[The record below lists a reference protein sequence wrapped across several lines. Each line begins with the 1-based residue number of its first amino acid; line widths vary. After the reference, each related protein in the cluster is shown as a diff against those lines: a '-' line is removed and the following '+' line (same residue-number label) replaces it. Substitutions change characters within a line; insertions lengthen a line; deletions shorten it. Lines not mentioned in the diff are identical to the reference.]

1 MQYPFGYIDSTNNDS
16 ITKWNL
22 VHDEMIPIMDLYKDT
37 SITDIF
43 IDRYDK
49 INVMRHGVLEQVS
62 NSFGTEA
69 ALVSFIN
76 QLCVALYQDKID
88 IPTPILDARLPD
100 GSRINATHDSTTPQ
114 GASISLR
121 KVPIARLTKEDMI
134 SSGMMNEEIFDYLVN
149 MIHKKDTFLVSG
161 NMGSGKT
168 SLLRLLAEYID
179 PRERVVTAEDTQ
191 ELHINSLF
199 PFGLAMEAPNRTDSP
214 IDLPALIQAT
224 LRQQP
229 DRVIV
234 GELRKAAAVD
244 AFMQIIY
251 TGVRGCA
258 STIHGKSCEHAIS
271 RVQYL
276 LASTGNVSFDLTGVL
291 LKDAIDVIVQ
301 THRDPQWG
309 RRITEIGEIVNG
321 EVKLVYRFN
330 TQSGEHEKV

>member
-1 MQYPFGYIDSTNNDS
+1 MQYPFGYVDSTNRDS

-22 VHDEMIPIMDLYKDT
+22 VHDEMIPIMDLYKDP

-43 IDRYDK
+43 VDRYDK
-49 INVMRHGVLEQVS
+49 INVMRNGVLENVG

-69 ALVSFIN
+69 SLVSFIN

-100 GSRINATHDSTTPQ
+100 GSRINATHVSTTPQ

-121 KVPIARLTKEDMI
+121 KVPVSRLTKEDMI
-134 SSGMMNEEIFDYLVN
+134 SSGMMNEEIFQYLVN

-179 PRERVVTAEDTQ
+179 SRERVVTAEDTQ

-199 PFGLAMEAPNRTDSP
+199 PFGLAMEAPNRVDSP
-214 IDLPALIQAT
+214 VTLPILIQAT

-234 GELRKAAAVD
+234 GELRTASAVN
-244 AFMQIIY
+244 AFIQIIY
-251 TGVRGCA
+251 TGVQGCA
-258 STIHGKSCEHAIS
+258 STIHGKSCVHAIS

-276 LASTGNVSFDLTGVL
+276 LASTGSVSFELTGVL
-291 LKDAIDVIVQ
+291 LKDAINVIVQ

-321 EVKLVYRFN
+321 EVQLVYRFN
-330 TQSGEHEKV
+330 KETGKHEKV

>member
-1 MQYPFGYIDSTNNDS
+1 MQYPFGYIDSNNNDS
-16 ITKWNL
+16 ITKWDL
-22 VHDEMIPIMDLYKDT
+22 VHDEMIPIMDLYKDS

-43 IDRYDK
+43 VDRYDK
-49 INVMRHGVLEQVS
+49 INVMRHGVLEQVP
-62 NSFGTEA
+62 NSFGTEF

-121 KVPIARLTKEDMI
+121 KVPVSRLTKEDMV
-134 SSGMMNEEIFDYLVN
+134 SSGMMNEEIFDYLVK

-199 PFGLAMEAPNRTDSP
+199 PYGLAMEAPNRTDSP

-258 STIHGKSCEHAIS
+258 STIHGKSCKHAIS

-330 TQSGEHEKV
+330 TLTGEHEKL